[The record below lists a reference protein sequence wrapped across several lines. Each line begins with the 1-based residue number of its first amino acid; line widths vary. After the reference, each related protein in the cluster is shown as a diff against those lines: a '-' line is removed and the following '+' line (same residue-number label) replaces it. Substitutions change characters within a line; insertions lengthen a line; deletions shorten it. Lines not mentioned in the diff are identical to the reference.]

1 MNSRQTIATA
11 TQAAAVS
18 QTAGLILQRKCDC
31 GQHTIAGG
39 GCSECEKK
47 KGTLQRK
54 GSSSEPANDVPPIVH
69 DVLRSP
75 GQPLDAATRAM
86 MEPRFGHDFSQVRT
100 HYDDRAAESASSVD
114 ALAYTA
120 GKRIVFGQSQY
131 SPGTD
136 AGRRLMA
143 HELAHVTQN
152 SDQLSQSK
160 LVSEPTDASE
170 QAADRL
176 AAQVVVDP
184 PTRAIAR
191 QTPQPSAAAM
201 IQRYRSRK
209 SQNFG
214 RSDDPGL
221 GMVEQEFKDKVNQPW
236 IEHIDVV
243 FDKEAVDQNP
253 GLSTTP
259 AADRLMVT
267 GNAAITYA
275 KNKAKVADFS
285 IPVGG
290 GSSVLGLTDRVSKSP
305 VSRMEGVGYNAA
317 LQPGQVASPPR
328 VKGTKYTKDP
338 DPTTPEF
345 TGAANMHWAVFFRDI
360 QGIHV
365 GPLDVGSHACVHVP
379 GFNDMR
385 QINYHSTLDR
395 TKVTVSYPAGP
406 ALTNVCCARHRLTG
420 RKPNPCGGV
429 ACP

>member
-1 MNSRQTIATA
+1 MISAEAAQTKKTSLTAMSNSG
-11 TQAAAVS
+11 V
-18 QTAGLILQRKCDC
+18 LQRKCDC
-31 GQHTIAGG
+31 GQHTVAGG

-47 KGTLQRK
+47 KGALERK
-54 GSSSEPANDVPPIVH
+54 ASNSEPANYVPPIVQQ
-69 DVLRSP
+69 VLGSP
-75 GQPLDAATRAM
+75 GQPLDAQTRAY
-86 MEPRFGHDFSQVRT
+86 MEPRFAYDFSQVRT
-100 HYDDRAAESASSVD
+100 HDDDRAAESASSVG
-114 ALAYTA
+114 ALAYTV
-120 GKRIVFGQSQY
+120 GKRIVFGKSQF

-176 AAQVVVDP
+176 AAQVVVEP
-184 PTRAIAR
+184 QARATAR
-191 QTPQPSAAAM
+191 QTPQPSTAAM

-243 FDKEAVDQNP
+243 FDGEAVDQNP
-253 GLSTTP
+253 GLSTTA

-267 GNAAITYA
+267 GNATVTYA
-275 KNKAKVADFS
+275 KNKAALPDFT

-290 GSSVLGLTDRVSKSP
+290 GSSVLGLTDHVSKSP
-305 VSRMEGVGYNAA
+305 VTRMEGVGYNAA
-317 LQPGQVASPPR
+317 LQAGQVASAPR

-338 DPTTPEF
+338 DPTTPRF
-345 TGAANMHWAVFFRDI
+345 TGAANMHWAVFFKDI
-360 QGIHV
+360 QALHV

-385 QINYHSTLDR
+385 KINYHSTMDR

-420 RKPNPCGGV
+420 RKVNPCGGV

>member
-1 MNSRQTIATA
+1 VTDRETTRATISEPTL
-11 TQAAAVS
+11 QMSGV
-18 QTAGLILQRKCDC
+18 LQRKCDC
-31 GQHTIAGG
+31 GQHTVAGG

-54 GSSSEPANDVPPIVH
+54 ASNREPANYVPSIVQE
-69 DVLRSP
+69 VLGSP
-75 GQPLDAATRAM
+75 GQPLDAQTRAY

-100 HYDDRAAESASSVD
+100 HDDDRAAESASSVG

-120 GKRIVFGQSQY
+120 GKHVVFGKSQY

-152 SDQLSQSK
+152 PDQLSQSK
-160 LVSEPTDASE
+160 RLLSEPTDASE

-184 PTRAIAR
+184 PTRATAR
-191 QTPQPSAAAM
+191 QTPQLSAAAM

-214 RSDDPGL
+214 RSDDPGS

-236 IEHIDVV
+236 IEHINVV
-243 FDKEAVDQNP
+243 FDGEAVDKNP
-253 GLSTTP
+253 GLSTIA

-267 GNAAITYA
+267 GNATVTYA
-275 KNKAKVADFS
+275 KNKATLADFT

-290 GSSVLGLTDRVSKSP
+290 GSSVLGLTDRVTKSP
-305 VSRMEGVGYNAA
+305 VTRMEGVGYNAA

-338 DPTTPEF
+338 DPTTAQF
-345 TGAANMHWAVFFRDI
+345 TGAANMHWAVFFKDI
-360 QGIHV
+360 QGLHV
-365 GPLDVGSHACVHVP
+365 GDFDVGSHACVHVP
-379 GFNDMR
+379 ASDDMR
-385 QINYHSTLDR
+385 KINYHSTMDR
-395 TKVTVSYPAGP
+395 TKVTVSYPAGS
-406 ALTNVCCARHRLTG
+406 ALTNVCCARHRLTK
-420 RKPNPCGGV
+420 RKINPCGGV